1 MGSPNTKMNNA
12 APSGR
17 MSRIVLDL
25 LRITNQQ
32 RIMNLKIDNQ
42 DEINLPNWIAQTSL
56 TLAEI
61 GAVVFVACM
70 QNSPA
75 TQEVFEK
82 MGDPGMVEAMG
93 SLKKKGVLLVSLQ
106 EKKLT
111 LSLDIDVLRPQGL
124 QNAGS
129 DARRAGLRNQQ

>member
-1 MGSPNTKMNNA
+1 
-12 APSGR
+12 
-17 MSRIVLDL
+17 
-25 LRITNQQ
+25 
-32 RIMNLKIDNQ
+32 
-42 DEINLPNWIAQTSL
+42 
-56 TLAEI
+56 
-61 GAVVFVACM
+61 
-70 QNSPA
+70 
-75 TQEVFEK
+75 